1 VANTKITE
9 LTQLTNPVST
19 DVLPIVDVG
28 ADVTK
33 KISIADLLKNASAG
47 TAAAPGIAF
56 DGDTNTGLYSPG
68 ADQVAISTN
77 GEGRLFVDSSGRVGV
92 GSSPSTRKFEVLD
105 SSNTVASF
113 LRNTTG
119 EGAIRV
125 GNTDGDIYIGSSQGD
140 AVLQAS
146 SNTGRFFFNAGVN
159 SRMIIDSSGRLGL
172 GTSSASYELS
182 FDVRGNIYST
192 DGTVQNILGHV
203 AAQYGT
209 VGTVSNHPF
218 RAYTNGNVALTIDT
232 SQRVGIGTTGPSVA
246 LDVVGQVK
254 ASVLFNANGEGF
266 IRGDAA
272 GELRLQEGTSGVT
285 FYNNS
290 NNAEHARIDSSGR
303 LLVGT
308 STSRSVGTISA
319 RFQVEGFTTAE
330 SSINVVNNRDSA
342 DPPNIRFGKIRSNGA
357 VVNNDILGQLAF
369 CGHDG
374 TDLDTN
380 GAYIL
385 AYVDGTPG
393 ANDLPTRLVFSTTAD
408 GANSPTERLRIT
420 NAGFSYFFSNGA
432 TVIASTAD
440 SAGTSTAIY
449 VGRNSAT
456 ASNIGSG
463 NDCFYVYSNGNI
475 VNTNDS
481 YGPLVSDIKYKENIV
496 DAGSQWDDFKAI
508 KFRKFNFKPETGFE
522 TFTQLGVIAQEVEL
536 VSPGL
541 VTETPDLDE
550 NGNDLGTTTKTVK
563 SSVLTKKALVALQEA
578 MERIEQLEAKVAA
591 LEAS

>member
-172 GTSSASYELS
+172 GTSAPTTGSLL
-182 FDVRGNIYST
+182 DVRGNIYST

-342 DPPNIRFGKIRSNGA
+342 DAPTIRFGKIRSTGA
-357 VVNNDILGQLAF
+357 VVDGDGLGTLAF

-374 TDLDTN
+374 TDLDTP
-380 GAYIL
+380 GAYI
-385 AYVDGTPG
+385 AANVDGTPG

-408 GANSPTERLRIT
+408 GASSPTERMRIHST
-420 NAGFSYFFSNGA
+420 GTITTRSGLNIGDSTMADGGSYLILNG
-432 TVIASTAD
+432 TI
-440 SAGTSTAIY
+440 
-449 VGRNSAT
+449 
-456 ASNIGSG
+456 IGSG
-463 NDCFYVYSNGNI
+463 AGTYPLKWD
-475 VNTNDS
+475 NTNGRVTYDTS
-481 YGPLVSDIKYKENIV
+481 SRLLKTDIEDCCYGIETIKQLKPRKYFRTDDQRNEVGFIADEVIDLLPEFVPVGPKFIITKNEEDTENI
-496 DAGSQWDDFKAI
+496 
-508 KFRKFNFKPETGFE
+508 P
-522 TFTQLGVIAQEVEL
+522 LGVNYEKLTA
-536 VSPGL
+536 
-541 VTETPDLDE
+541 
-550 NGNDLGTTTKTVK
+550 
-563 SSVLTKKALVALQEA
+563 VLTKALQEA
-578 MERIEQLEAKVAA
+578 IAKIEVLEQRLTDAGIT
-591 LEAS
+591 